1 MSRLICPRWTTHELR
16 RRAIVSEAMAGP
28 KILVLG
34 ATGPTGINVLRELIH
49 RQVHTV
55 VYARS
60 PSKIPPDLSSSPSVE
75 VRFLAMSVLC
85 HS

>member
-1 MSRLICPRWTTHELR
+1 
-16 RRAIVSEAMAGP
+16 MAGS

-49 RQVHTV
+49 RKQPAV

-60 PSKIPPDLSSSPSVE
+60 PSKIPSEISQSPFIEANSPPSLLTPLSS
-75 VRFLAMSVLC
+75 
-85 HS
+85 